1 MVRAVV
7 RQPYFFKTSKQIMK
21 YAIIGTGAIGGFYGA
36 RLDKAGFEVHFLLHT
51 DYQYVVDHG
60 LTIDSCDGNFTLP
73 SPKVYDS
80 TTKMPQCDVVIV
92 ALKTTQ
98 NHLLPSL
105 LPPLLKPDTI
115 ILLIQNGIGVE
126 ADVQQLFPSQPIAAG
141 MAFICSAKAGPGHI
155 NHQFYGNIN
164 IGNYSCHNP
173 QRYGQML
180 ADFRAAGIGAA
191 DVEYLEARWKK
202 AVWNMPFNGMTV
214 ALNTT
219 TNRLLSCES
228 THRLIYDQM
237 LEVIGAAQALGVKN
251 LDTRF
256 ADKMIANTIKMP
268 PYSPSMKLDFDFHR
282 PMEINYLYT
291 RPIAEARAAGF
302 AMPKLE
308 MLEAELQ
315 FITLSS
321 STPS

>member
-80 TTKMPQCDVVIV
+80 TSEMPLCDVVIV

-173 QRYGQML
+173 QRYNQML

-237 LEVIGAAQALGVKN
+237 LEVIGAAQALGVEN

>member
-1 MVRAVV
+1 
-7 RQPYFFKTSKQIMK
+7 MK

-80 TTKMPQCDVVIV
+80 TSVMPQCDVVIV

-173 QRYGQML
+173 QRYNQML

>member
-1 MVRAVV
+1 
-7 RQPYFFKTSKQIMK
+7 MK

-80 TTKMPQCDVVIV
+80 TSEMPQCDVVIV

-173 QRYGQML
+173 QRYNQML

-228 THRLIYDQM
+228 THCLIYDQM
-237 LEVIGAAQALGVKN
+237 LEVIGAAQALGVEN

-308 MLEAELQ
+308 MLEAELK

>member
-7 RQPYFFKTSKQIMK
+7 RQPYFFKTSKLIMK

-80 TTKMPQCDVVIV
+80 TSDMPQCDVVIV

-173 QRYGQML
+173 QRYNQML

-251 LDTRF
+251 LDSRF

>member
-7 RQPYFFKTSKQIMK
+7 RQPYFFKTSKLIMK

-80 TTKMPQCDVVIV
+80 TSEMPLCDVVIV

-173 QRYGQML
+173 QRYNQML

-308 MLEAELQ
+308 MLEAELK

>member
-36 RLDKAGFEVHFLLHT
+36 RLDKAGLEVHFLLHT

-80 TTKMPQCDVVIV
+80 TSEMPQCDVVIV

-308 MLEAELQ
+308 MLEAELK

>member
-80 TTKMPQCDVVIV
+80 TSEMPQCDVVIV

>member
-7 RQPYFFKTSKQIMK
+7 RQPYFFKTSKLIMK

-80 TTKMPQCDVVIV
+80 TSEMPQCDVVIV

-173 QRYGQML
+173 QRYNQML

>member
-1 MVRAVV
+1 
-7 RQPYFFKTSKQIMK
+7 MK

-80 TTKMPQCDVVIV
+80 TSNMPQCDVVIV

-173 QRYGQML
+173 QRYNQML

>member
-7 RQPYFFKTSKQIMK
+7 RQPYFFKTSKLIMK

-80 TTKMPQCDVVIV
+80 TSEMPQCDVVIV

-291 RPIAEARAAGF
+291 RPIAEAHAAGF

>member
-1 MVRAVV
+1 
-7 RQPYFFKTSKQIMK
+7 MK

-80 TTKMPQCDVVIV
+80 TSEMPQCDVVIV

-251 LDTRF
+251 LDSRF

>member
-7 RQPYFFKTSKQIMK
+7 RQPYFFKTSKLIMK

-80 TTKMPQCDVVIV
+80 TSEMPQCDVVIV

-173 QRYGQML
+173 QRYNQML

-291 RPIAEARAAGF
+291 RPIAEARVAGF

-308 MLEAELQ
+308 MLEAELK

>member
-7 RQPYFFKTSKQIMK
+7 RQPYFFKTSKLIMK

-80 TTKMPQCDVVIV
+80 TSEMPLCDVVIV

-173 QRYGQML
+173 QRYNQML

-251 LDTRF
+251 LDSRF

-308 MLEAELQ
+308 MLEAELK

>member
-7 RQPYFFKTSKQIMK
+7 RQPYFFKTSKLIMK

-80 TTKMPQCDVVIV
+80 TSKMPQCDVVIV

>member
-80 TTKMPQCDVVIV
+80 TSKMPQCDVVIV

-98 NHLLPSL
+98 NHLLSSL

-173 QRYGQML
+173 QRYNQML

>member
-7 RQPYFFKTSKQIMK
+7 RQPYFFKTSKLIMK

-80 TTKMPQCDVVIV
+80 TSKMPQCDVVIV

-98 NHLLPSL
+98 NHLLSSL

-173 QRYGQML
+173 QRYNQML

-191 DVEYLEARWKK
+191 DVDYLEARWKK

-308 MLEAELQ
+308 MLEAELK

>member
-80 TTKMPQCDVVIV
+80 TSEMPQCDVVIV

-141 MAFICSAKAGPGHI
+141 MAFICSAKTGPGHI

-180 ADFRAAGIGAA
+180 ADFRTAGIGAA

-308 MLEAELQ
+308 MLEAELK

>member
-1 MVRAVV
+1 
-7 RQPYFFKTSKQIMK
+7 MK

-80 TTKMPQCDVVIV
+80 TSEMPQCDVVIV

-173 QRYGQML
+173 QRYNQML

-291 RPIAEARAAGF
+291 RPIAEAHAAGF

>member
-7 RQPYFFKTSKQIMK
+7 RQPYFFKTSKLIMK

-80 TTKMPQCDVVIV
+80 TSDMPQCDVVIV

-141 MAFICSAKAGPGHI
+141 MAFICSAKTGPGHI

>member
-1 MVRAVV
+1 
-7 RQPYFFKTSKQIMK
+7 MK

-80 TTKMPQCDVVIV
+80 TSEMPQCDVVIV

-173 QRYGQML
+173 QHYNQML

-291 RPIAEARAAGF
+291 RPIAEAHAAGF

-308 MLEAELQ
+308 MLEAELK

>member
-80 TTKMPQCDVVIV
+80 TSKMPQCDVVIV

>member
-7 RQPYFFKTSKQIMK
+7 RQPYFFKTSKLIMK

-80 TTKMPQCDVVIV
+80 TSKMPQCDVVIV

-98 NHLLPSL
+98 NHLLSSL

-180 ADFRAAGIGAA
+180 ADFRAPGIGAA

-268 PYSPSMKLDFDFHR
+268 PYPPSMKLDFDFHR

-308 MLEAELQ
+308 MLEAELK

>member
-21 YAIIGTGAIGGFYGA
+21 YAIIGPGAIGGFYGA

-80 TTKMPQCDVVIV
+80 TSEMPQCDVVIV

-173 QRYGQML
+173 QRYNQML

>member
-36 RLDKAGFEVHFLLHT
+36 RLDKAGLEVHFLLHT

-80 TTKMPQCDVVIV
+80 TSEMPQCDVVIV

-308 MLEAELQ
+308 MIEAELQ

>member
-7 RQPYFFKTSKQIMK
+7 RQPYFFKTSKLIMK

-36 RLDKAGFEVHFLLHT
+36 RLDKAGLEVHFLLHT

>member
-7 RQPYFFKTSKQIMK
+7 RQPYFFNTSKQIMK

-51 DYQYVVDHG
+51 DYQYVVDHV

-80 TTKMPQCDVVIV
+80 TSKMPQCDVVIV

-173 QRYGQML
+173 QRYNQML